1 MQSLYIEL
9 KSDGDF
15 AQLRYRLPG
24 KLEYEQKSLK
34 LSEIEDLYG
43 FADRDFETRI
53 PDLSAIGKR
62 LFLWLDGDGR
72 WLSRVTESSR
82 GVVLAIAFGRL
93 GANDASNQLAGLPW
107 ETMQDSKGFLVNRC
121 IVPVRVVGGFRGKNP
136 HPEVSQYRL
145 QTLFMATEPEGV
157 EPRLDFEGEES
168 RILAATQ
175 DLAIELRVEES
186 GCLSELTNLWRR
198 FPADYFHVF
207 HLTGHASIRDNAPY
221 FVTESP
227 TGDRVD
233 ATVEDFDRVF
243 QLRYPRLMFL
253 SGCRTGQSIN
263 GGAVPSLAAS
273 LVEKGAAAVL
283 GWARPVSDTGATQA
297 ATELYRSLAQGLTIA
312 EALSLTYQAL
322 IRDGVKDWCLLRLYT
337 RVDAWGA
344 LVLPPGDAIVQQR
357 KESKL
362 RFLDRRNLIRV
373 AGADEFVGRRRYLQ
387 RGLRALKSSQNLGI
401 WLHGI
406 GGVGKSTIA
415 CRLLDR
421 LGAYQSV
428 VCYRDF
434 DETVLL
440 NLLSRECESSRG
452 HEILNGNLPLPQKLS
467 QFLKQGLNAPE
478 QRYLFI
484 LDDFEA
490 NLEERGDGAWVLK
503 TSVVAPLTALLTAID
518 RSQLPHRVMITSR
531 YDVNIPEF
539 NSRLE
544 RFQVDR
550 LDRSDVA
557 KKYQRLKAFQ
567 TGSTV
572 DRKLQN
578 QAKSIADGYPR
589 LLEWLDKVLQDDL
602 TDSAA
607 ILTAMAG
614 KQQEF
619 LENILAEKLLA
630 QQELDLRA
638 ILTRELIFELPVP
651 LVALQAICEGIG
663 GFDRHLERARSVG
676 LLEVSLNGAVR
687 VPRVLGLAVAE
698 NETELAA
705 IGVKVLYREWIE
717 TAESSSEEQRIE
729 LYRLALVADDGEIA
743 VKMAKG
749 LSDRWISTSRF
760 REALILCQNAL
771 ALQSD
776 SKIIYNLAKIHE
788 TLGDWEKSLEF
799 AQQCL
804 TIDREIGNRQGEAAS
819 LHQIAIIY
827 ENQGKWTEAL
837 QFCADSLTI
846 KREIGNRQGE
856 AASLH
861 QIAIIYENQ
870 GKWTEALQSCTD
882 SLSILREIGNR
893 QGEAASLHV
902 IAMIYTNQGKW
913 PEALQSC
920 ADSLSI
926 KREIGDRQGEAASL
940 HVIAIIYTNQG
951 KWTEALQSCDDSL
964 SIYREIG
971 DRQGEAASRHQ
982 IAMIYTNQGK
992 WTEALQS
999 CADSLTIQREIG
1011 NRQGEAASRH
1021 QIAIIYTNQGKWT
1034 EALQSCTDSLTIK
1047 REIGDRQGEAA
1058 SRHQIAMIYTNQG
1071 KWPEALQSCADSLS
1085 IDREIG
1091 DRQGE
1096 AASLSLM
1103 AGLAG
1108 KQGDIAQEEQFYV
1121 ESAQVLGEIG
1131 DYGGLIT
1138 ILRNLGFTVEAQAL
1152 TYLAQ
1157 SLWLTLRLTTNLQS
1171 TIELIEAINNQVPT
1185 DDPLEALLGAAALYF
1200 CQDSPHSDL
1209 VQLQKRSIRILSYAA
1224 DQQGINTQE
1233 QFDEWFVQNRL
1244 NDPNYY
1250 LPALDACLVKI
1261 IGDDWLFDPR
1271 RVSEL

>member
-357 KESKL
+357 QESKL

-490 NLEERGDGAWVLK
+490 NLEERGDGAWGLK
-503 TSVVAPLTALLTAID
+503 TSVVEPLTALLTAID

-531 YDVNIPEF
+531 YDVNLPEF
-539 NSRLE
+539 NSRLA

-572 DRKLQN
+572 DRDLQI

-589 LLEWLDKVLQDDL
+589 LLEWLDKVLQDDR

-607 ILTAMAG
+607 ILAAMAG
-614 KQQEF
+614 KQREF
-619 LENILAEKLLA
+619 LEDILAEKLLA
-630 QQELDLRA
+630 QQEPDLRA
-638 ILTRELIFELPVP
+638 ILTRGLIFELPVP
-651 LVALQAICEGIG
+651 LVVLQAICEGIG
-663 GFDRHLERARSVG
+663 DFNRHLERARSVG

-698 NETELAA
+698 NGAELAA

-717 TAESSSEEQRIE
+717 PSESSSEEQGIE
-729 LYRLALVADDGEIA
+729 LHRLALWAGDGEIA

-749 LSDRWISTSRF
+749 LSDLWLLTSRY
-760 REALILCQNAL
+760 REALTLCQNTL
-771 ALQSD
+771 ALQRSP
-776 SKIIYNLAKIHE
+776 SIIYHLSRIYYI
-788 TLGDWEKSLEF
+788 LGDWEESLQL
-799 AQQCL
+799 AQQSL
-804 TIDREIGNRQGEAAS
+804 TIYQEIGNRQGESTSLHQIAMICSSQGELTTALQCCLDSLAIKREVGDLQGEAAS
-819 LHQIAIIY
+819 LHQIAMIY
-827 ENQGKWTEAL
+827 SYQGNLTAALQFCHDSLAIEQVIDYPQGKAASLHQIAMISLNQGKWTEAL
-837 QFCADSLTI
+837 KFCHDSLTI
-846 KREIGNRQGE
+846 K
-856 AASLH
+856 H
-861 QIAIIYENQ
+861 
-870 GKWTEALQSCTD
+870 
-882 SLSILREIGNR
+882 
-893 QGEAASLHV
+893 
-902 IAMIYTNQGKW
+902 
-913 PEALQSC
+913 
-920 ADSLSI
+920 
-926 KREIGDRQGEAASL
+926 EIGDRQGEAASL
-940 HVIAIIYTNQG
+940 HQIATIYTDQG
-951 KWTEALQSCDDSL
+951 ELTEALKFCHGSL
-964 SIYREIG
+964 IIHREIG
-971 DRQGEAASRHQ
+971 DRRGEAISLHQIAVIYTSQGDLTAALQFCRDSLPILKELGDLQGEASVLSQ
-982 IAMIYTNQGK
+982 IALIYTKKGD
-992 WTEALQS
+992 WATALQF
-999 CADSLTIQREIG
+999 CQDALVMVCRLGDL
-1011 NRQGEAASRH
+1011 QGEA
-1021 QIAIIYTNQGKWT
+1021 G
-1034 EALQSCTDSLTIK
+1034 L
-1047 REIGDRQGEAA
+1047 
-1058 SRHQIAMIYTNQG
+1058 
-1071 KWPEALQSCADSLS
+1071 
-1085 IDREIG
+1085 
-1091 DRQGE
+1091 
-1096 AASLSLM
+1096 LSLM

-1108 KQGDIAQEEQFYV
+1108 KQGDNAQREKLYLAAARIYE
-1121 ESAQVLGEIG
+1121 EIG
-1131 DYGGLIT
+1131 YYINLIAM
-1138 ILRNLGFTVEAQAL
+1138 LCNLGFTVEEAQSF

-1157 SLWLTLRLTTNLQS
+1157 ALWLTLKLENNLQK
-1171 TIELIEAINNQVPT
+1171 TIELIEEIYQLVSPG
-1185 DDPLEALLGAAALYF
+1185 DSLEALLGAVAIYF
-1200 CQDSPHSDL
+1200 CYNSPHPEQA
-1209 VQLQKRSIRILSYAA
+1209 QLQERSFGMIRYVAN
-1224 DQQGINTQE
+1224 QQGITTQA
-1233 QFDEWFVQNRL
+1233 QFDEWIVQKRL
-1244 NDPNYY
+1244 DDPNYF
-1250 LPALDACLVKI
+1250 LPALDASLVEI
-1261 IGDDWLFDPR
+1261 IGGNWLFDPQQ
-1271 RVSEL
+1271 VSEL